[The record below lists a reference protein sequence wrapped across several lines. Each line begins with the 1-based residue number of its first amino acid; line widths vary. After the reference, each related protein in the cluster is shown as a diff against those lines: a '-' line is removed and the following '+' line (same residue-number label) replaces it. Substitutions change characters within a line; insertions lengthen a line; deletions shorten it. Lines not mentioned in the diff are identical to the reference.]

1 MHGASPQSTSDC
13 PLCRQCICIL
23 FPRGRP
29 DNRFPSPLPAS
40 ISCGLIGTKGVQ
52 TFTWRHRSISKLF
65 LAVLATAL
73 LSQPE
78 TEYEVIQ
85 MTDGGSVVRRL
96 TLSIRR
102 L

>member
-1 MHGASPQSTSDC
+1 MVLLLS
-13 PLCRQCICIL
+13 
-23 FPRGRP
+23 
-29 DNRFPSPLPAS
+29 
-40 ISCGLIGTKGVQ
+40 
-52 TFTWRHRSISKLF
+52 SKLF